1 MHWIETKIIDR
12 QEVAERIIQIELQ
25 GRAALPECGPGG
37 VVDVLIPHTD
47 LVRQY
52 SMLNDPAQSDT
63 YVLAIQHERQ
73 SRGGSSALFQHA
85 QVGDRL
91 WISPPKNRFQLVAE
105 APHHILIAGG
115 IGITP
120 LLSMA
125 QSLRRTQA
133 SRSEER
139 RVGQQCGSW
148 SS

>member
-25 GRAALPECGPGG
+25 GQAPLPEFEPGAH
-37 VVDVLIPHTD
+37 VDVRIPHTD

-91 WISPPKNRFQLVAE
+91 WISPPTNRFQLVAE
-105 APHHILIAGG
+105 
-115 IGITP
+115 
-120 LLSMA
+120 
-125 QSLRRTQA
+125 
-133 SRSEER
+133 RSEEHTSELQSR
-139 RVGQQCGSW
+139 CHLV
-148 SS
+148 